1 MLSHFLTFGLSFL
14 PKAFAVTLP
23 AAYCNGTIGCG
34 GGPANI
40 VYSALVGNDGIAQMM
55 LRIAAGLAVLFIIAA
70 GVQMVISLG
79 DESKITQYKW
89 AMAYSLIGFCVVIVA
104 QFIVASVGSENYGQI
119 GDATQLPFNILSN
132 AARLLRTVLNVLFVL
147 IMVVAGL
154 RMLYAQGKSDEFET
168 GKKMLTWA
176 IVGAVLI
183 NLATAFVIAVTDF
196 FGIS

>member
-1 MLSHFLTFGLSFL
+1 MLSHLFTLGLSLL
-14 PKAFAVTLP
+14 PKAAAVTLP

-34 GGPANI
+34 AGPANI
-40 VYSALVGNDGIAQMM
+40 VYSAIVGSGGIAQMM

-70 GVQMVISLG
+70 GVQMVISMG

-104 QFIVASVGSENYGQI
+104 QFIIASVGSEDYGQL
-119 GDATQLPFNILSN
+119 GDATNLPFNILAN
-132 AARLLRTVLNVLFVL
+132 AARLLRTVLNALFIL

-183 NLATAFVIAVTDF
+183 NLAAAFVTAVTNF